1 MCVCLCQTY
10 RDRTFLVTYDVSR
23 KIVHFKAGDQ
33 LLSCILKA
41 FGLHREGDDRG
52 FIIQEWNDEW
62 KEYIYMEGEMPKGC
76 KLQLTCMKRMQVL
89 PNQEMPGCD
98 PCSGSSGNLPSP
110 GALENGEA
118 LSVTDKAGSV
128 LVASHSAGSCSA
140 RHSQAATLVQE
151 HGEASSGANSADNLP
166 NSSNSAG
173 PYVARH
179 SQASTSSSTTAATA
193 IAYKKWASPYKIPVH
208 RFSFSLRNQ
217 LQKKAQLNWALRKEL
232 KDILVD
238 DLLSF
243 TAYPSKAQRDE
254 VCSAVLSQFPHLREP
269 IGSGFDGLS
278 QSMKDRLKSARRDM
292 ADDVLEIKE
301 VKRRKPMNCPTTLK
315 KPKKGE
321 INWQPNYPEGEDEAS
336 VDRHIEFMLKESKK
350 SPHCQDSV
358 VVSSKMDITFAARRQ
373 MINAKCPIPQLRDR
387 YPLLFSKNQ
396 ITAEYRRLMNM
407 EIEEGFTE
415 NMLKVSPKLVAVA
428 RNRKVIKKDMMA
440 ILEGLS
446 QAKATG
452 GEAGYHDA
460 VAAIQLLPL
469 LLGEDGKMFIR
480 VLEVNKVHC
489 TVSLASGI

>member
-1 MCVCLCQTY
+1 
-10 RDRTFLVTYDVSR
+10 
-23 KIVHFKAGDQ
+23 
-33 LLSCILKA
+33 
-41 FGLHREGDDRG
+41 
-52 FIIQEWNDEW
+52 
-62 KEYIYMEGEMPKGC
+62 MEGEMPKGC

-140 RHSQAATLVQE
+140 RHSQA
-151 HGEASSGANSADNLP
+151 
-166 NSSNSAG
+166 
-173 PYVARH
+173 
-179 SQASTSSSTTAATA
+179 STSSSTTAATA
-193 IAYKKWASPYKIPVH
+193 IAYKWASPYKIPVH

-254 VCSAVLSQFPHLREP
+254 VCSAVLSEFPHLREP

-350 SPHCQDSV
+350 SPHCQESV

-373 MINAKCPIPQLRDR
+373 IINAKCPIPQLRDR

-396 ITAEYRRLMNM
+396 ITAEYRRLVNM

-469 LLGEDGKMFIR
+469 LLGEDGNMFVR